1 MQNAWSFDRLRT
13 MRSYGMRPWLKLM
26 ADRRLAEFVAERH
39 RYEREARRAFEM
51 INMLDVSAS
60 NIHWSNEPK
69 QQGQFINRLISL
81 TSTQFNILVNTLCV
95 SRHRNRQYVVHI
107 HV

>member
-39 RYEREARRAFEM
+39 RYEREARRALAAM
-51 INMLDVSAS
+51 A
-60 NIHWSNEPK
+60 
-69 QQGQFINRLISL
+69 R
-81 TSTQFNILVNTLCV
+81 C
-95 SRHRNRQYVVHI
+95 
-107 HV
+107 